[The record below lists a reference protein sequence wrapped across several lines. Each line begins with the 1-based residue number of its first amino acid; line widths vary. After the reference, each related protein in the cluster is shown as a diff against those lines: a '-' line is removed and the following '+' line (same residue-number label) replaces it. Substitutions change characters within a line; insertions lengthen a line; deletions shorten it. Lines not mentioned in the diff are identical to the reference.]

1 MYDFSIHDCVSQC
14 PCGYTPFRQHST
26 AYCEAGLFNHNLY
39 YPAHFLNYRTVFQ
52 IPRDHSPTT
61 ITTTITLYIN
71 FNSYY
76 FSYNTNATIIARLQ
90 VHSIH
95 SSVLTNNTPEVT
107 LTNPNGTEGSSL
119 ELTLKNTTAG
129 IEYCY
134 DELRGTN
141 LTLYHVQANIHSPD
155 MYSQIGNH
163 YFTIRLTFYSPE
175 SVNLT
180 NNLRYIGDTHTVTV
194 DITRAG

>member
-1 MYDFSIHDCVSQC
+1 MSQVYDFSVHGCVSQC
-14 PCGYTPFRQHST
+14 PCGYTPFRQHNT
-26 AYCEAGLFNHNLY
+26 AYCEVYNIAKFPNH
-39 YPAHFLNYRTVFQ
+39 RSVFQ
-52 IPRDHSPTT
+52 IPRYNPPTT
-61 ITTTITLYIN
+61 ITTTIKMYIN

-90 VHSIH
+90 VTYSHT
-95 SSVLTNNTPEVT
+95 SVLTNNIPKVT

-141 LTLYHVQANIHSPD
+141 NTLYYVQANIHSPD
-155 MYSQIGNH
+155 MYSQIRKHN
-163 YFTIRLTFYSPE
+163 FTIRLTFYSPE
-175 SVNLT
+175 SVQLT
-180 NNLRYIGDTHTVTV
+180 NNMRYMSDTYTTTV